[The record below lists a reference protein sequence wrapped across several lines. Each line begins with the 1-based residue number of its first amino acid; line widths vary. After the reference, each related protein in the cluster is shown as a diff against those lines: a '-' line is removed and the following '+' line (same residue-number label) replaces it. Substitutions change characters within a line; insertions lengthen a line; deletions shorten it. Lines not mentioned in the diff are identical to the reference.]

1 MSYPTEISPGGAR
14 TRERSVLRSP
24 GMARRTPLWAT
35 ALAGLLV
42 LSGVAKS
49 NRRPPFGGS
58 ASDRQSRSIEA
69 VRDDRGSNN
78 DRGRQADT
86 PADIPARGWKD
97 IAYRIYNGIS
107 EDRIV
112 ALSAGVTFFVLLA
125 LFPGIAGL
133 ISLYGIFADSS
144 SIGQDLDALS
154 GVLPEGATQ
163 VIGDQIQRL
172 TSQPPQKLGF
182 AMIAGLVI
190 SLWSANGGMKAM
202 FDALNIVYH
211 EKEKRG
217 FIRLNAISLAVTVG
231 AIGFVLI
238 ALISITV
245 VPMMIEYLG
254 LSSMVEL
261 VVKIARWPLLLLVS
275 SFCIAVIYR
284 YGPSRDKP
292 KWRWITPGSILAA
305 CLWLAASLLLVCRKF
320 W

>member
-1 MSYPTEISPGGAR
+1 MSSHA
-14 TRERSVLRSP
+14 S
-24 GMARRTPLWAT
+24 RRTPLWAT

-42 LSGVAKS
+42 LSDVARS
-49 NRRPPFGGS
+49 NRRPQSPL
-58 ASDRQSRSIEA
+58 ANRQSRLLKPHETIGDSTTIGAARLIRLLTFPLVDGRTLPIASI
-69 VRDDRGSNN
+69 
-78 DRGRQADT
+78 
-86 PADIPARGWKD
+86 
-97 IAYRIYNGIS
+97 NGIS

-112 ALSAGVTFFVLLA
+112 AISAGVTFFVLLA

-144 SIGQDLDALS
+144 SIGQHLEALS

-217 FIRLNAISLAVTVG
+217 FFRLNAISLARDLWG
-231 AIGFVLI
+231 H
-238 ALISITV
+238 
-245 VPMMIEYLG
+245 
-254 LSSMVEL
+254 
-261 VVKIARWPLLLLVS
+261 R
-275 SFCIAVIYR
+275 FCDHCADQHHGCTDDHRVFWAYR
-284 YGPSRDKP
+284 P
-292 KWRWITPGSILAA
+292 WQNCW
-305 CLWLAASLLLVCRKF
+305 
-320 W
+320 